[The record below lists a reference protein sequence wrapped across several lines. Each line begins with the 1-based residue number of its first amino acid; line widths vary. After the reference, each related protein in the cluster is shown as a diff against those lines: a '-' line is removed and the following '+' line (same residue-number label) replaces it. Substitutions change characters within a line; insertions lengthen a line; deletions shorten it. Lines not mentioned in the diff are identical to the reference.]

1 MATARQRLAR
11 GQHGRRDREAAPPT
25 PRVWDDHD
33 YGQNDSGRDFEM
45 KDQNRDLWLDF
56 IGEPEDSE
64 RRLQRGTPIH

>member
-1 MATARQRLAR
+1 MTKE
-11 GQHGRRDREAAPPT
+11 DAPGYPELLSKAKIIG
-25 PRVWDDHD
+25 VWDDHD